1 MEKSERLIIER
12 LIREALAA
20 GYTLSVFD
28 GEETT
33 VEESTDS
40 QVVFDALAT
49 TDYDV
54 LTLHRPDGTSGTI
67 SLVYGNE
74 PGVVISDYNVSLEAF
89 LAPIEAYAETFDE

>member
-12 LIREALAA
+12 VIKDAIAA

-33 VEESTDS
+33 VRKSVDFQTVIDAMASTDE
-40 QVVFDALAT
+40 
-49 TDYDV
+49 DV
-54 LTLHRPDGTSGTI
+54 LTLHGPLGMSGSI

-74 PGVVISDYNVSLEAF
+74 PGVVISNYHESLEPF
-89 LAPIEAYAETFDE
+89 LAPINAWSESQWG